1 MMKRCIWAYFLLFSF
16 SLNIMAQQTDDRYQP
31 KKYVEIQNPEWVKNA
46 TIYELNIRQFSP
58 EGTFKAV
65 EKQLPR
71 LKKMGIDII
80 WLMPVQP
87 IGVKNRKGTL
97 GSYYSVKDYLGVNP
111 EFGSKKDFQ
120 DLVNAIHKEG
130 MYVILDWVANHSS
143 WDNELVKKHPDWYI
157 KSREGKFQST
167 PWRDYDDII
176 DFDYSK
182 PGLRKY
188 MTDALKFWVKE
199 YGIDG
204 YRCDVASFIPLEF
217 WENAREELDEIKPI
231 FMLAEAEDK
240 ELHRKAFDATYNWT
254 LWNYL
259 HDIAM
264 GKKNAEQLAGG
275 YIAEHVSIFPK
286 EGIRMNFTDN
296 HDKNSWEGNQYSNF
310 GSALKAAIV
319 FSAMM
324 DGMPLVYSG
333 QEAGLNR
340 SLQFFERDPI
350 VWKKHENEQLYTS
363 LFTLKHKNQA
373 LWNGKWGGE
382 MVRITNDQ
390 MKNAISFVRE
400 KNGDKVL
407 TFINLSKEK
416 ITVTF
421 DTEYDKGH
429 YTSLFTGKQM
439 QLPEKL
445 VLTMEP
451 WEYLVLHN

>member
-71 LKKMGIDII
+71 LKKMCIDII

-120 DLVNAIHKEG
+120 DLVNAVHKEG

-143 WDNELVKKHPDWYI
+143 WDNGLVKKHPDWYI

-188 MTDALKFWVKE
+188 MTDALKFWVRE

-204 YRCDVASFIPLEF
+204 YRCDVASFMPLEF
-217 WENAREELDEIKPI
+217 WENARKELDEIKPI

-286 EGIRMNFTDN
+286 EGIRMNFIDN
-296 HDKNSWEGNQYSNF
+296 HDKNSWEGNQYINF

-333 QEAGLNR
+333 QEAGLDR

-350 VWKKHENEQLYTS
+350 VWKKHENEQLYTT
-363 LFTLKHKNQA
+363 LFNLKHKNQA

-382 MVRITNDQ
+382 MVRITNNQ

-407 TFINLSKEK
+407 TFMNLSKEK

-421 DTEYDKGH
+421 DTEYDRGH
-429 YTSLFTGKQM
+429 YTNLFTGKPM

-451 WEYLVLHN
+451 WEYLVLHS